1 VATYTVKPLAIP
13 EAIISIRLPEQDI
26 GGMITDTT
34 TIVRDVHT
42 KHARSSL
49 QSPSKF
55 FRCIVMLRRL
65 HGIMLERIYLAE
77 QVKDPESLLVDLRN
91 QIDDW
96 FADTLPVASGDNDN
110 PSPHPFFEVQYNLCL
125 TNLYR
130 PSRLSASTPPLR
142 LPLLRTASARA
153 ITLYQDLLSRRRV
166 ARSYTHLYN
175 IVVLG
180 VSMLYALGEAEG
192 DVRNLDIS
200 SWRLQGLRDIDAVQN
215 LLVAYCT
222 GWSGV
227 SRYQETFATLAGSM
241 RYRLSRPSHVNQP
254 PAWARPADAP
264 AHQDQQPVLHTAD
277 SSEWNNADFVF
288 DSGAIDVEAFLS
300 SVGLSDWTSGA

>member
-1 VATYTVKPLAIP
+1 
-13 EAIISIRLPEQDI
+13 
-26 GGMITDTT
+26 
-34 TIVRDVHT
+34 
-42 KHARSSL
+42 
-49 QSPSKF
+49 
-55 FRCIVMLRRL
+55 MLRRL

-77 QVKDPESLLVDLRN
+77 EVKDPESLLVDLRN

-96 FADTLPVASGDNDN
+96 FADTIPIHLDGAASL
-110 PSPHPFFEVQYNLCL
+110 PHPFFEVQYNICL

-142 LPLLRTASARA
+142 LPLLRTTSARA
-153 ITLYQDLLSRRRV
+153 ITLYQDLLLRRRV

-180 VSMLYALGEAEG
+180 VSMLYALGESEG
-192 DVRNLDIS
+192 DVRNLEIS
-200 SWRLQGLRDIDAVQN
+200 SWRSQALKDIDAVQN
-215 LLVAYCT
+215 LLVAYCE

-241 RYRLSRPSHVNQP
+241 RYKLSRPSHVNQP
-254 PAWARPADAP
+254 PAWARPSDAAAP
-264 AHQDQQPVLHTAD
+264 SDTPVTATPVGGH
-277 SSEWNNADFVF
+277 EWNNADFVF

-300 SVGLSDWTSGA
+300 SIGLSEWTSGA